1 MSKLF
6 TPLRL
11 VFYITAVLIILTST
25 WFSNRL
31 AKELS
36 EEEQEKIE
44 LWAEAIRTLAQD
56 NKQDI
61 QMDYALSLKIIE
73 GNTNIPVI
81 LTDKNHQILS
91 HANLQLRPKHK
102 EADLEKRKNA
112 LINKNRCIE
121 IKLAR

>member
-6 TPLRL
+6 SPLRL

-91 HANLQLRPKHK
+91 HASPILHTEKLELEQEHTWASNLPTT
-102 EADLEKRKNA
+102 
-112 LINKNRCIE
+112 CSSTY
-121 IKLAR
+121 